1 MTNPNCD
8 QFEPLL
14 AACADGAASEVERT
28 RVMTHVATCAACA
41 RALQVQQLM
50 HQAMAEGG
58 RAAAGQAPPGLRTR
72 IAATLAAERPP
83 VIDIG
88 WRTRLSAFAAAA
100 LVVLALGAIALP
112 VITGR
117 SNVVLA
123 AQLALDHLKCFTID
137 GHDHGQ
143 VLSVADAEAEL
154 LHDYGWQ
161 LTVPQTGGADH
172 GRLLS
177 VRRCLYGDGRAAHLL
192 YRVDGE
198 PVSLFI
204 LPGLERPSDQ
214 LSLFGYDEV
223 VWNAEGRTFMLVG
236 RAGTWHALQQMASNL
251 RNGAE

>member
-1 MTNPNCD
+1 MTNPNCEPI
-8 QFEPLL
+8 EPLL
-14 AACADGAASEVERT
+14 AACADGAASEAERA
-28 RVMTHVATCAACA
+28 RVTAHVATCAACA
-41 RALQVQQLM
+41 QALQLQQLI
-50 HQAMAEGG
+50 HQAMALHG
-58 RAAAGQAPPGLRTR
+58 RAAADSAPPGLRTR
-72 IAATLAAERPP
+72 IAATLAADRTP
-83 VIDIG
+83 VLDIG

-161 LTVPQTGGADH
+161 LRVPQTGGADH
-172 GRLLS
+172 GRLIS
-177 VRRCLYGDGRAAHLL
+177 VRRCIYGDGRAAHLL

-204 LPGLERPSDQ
+204 LPGLERPADQ
-214 LSLFGYDEV
+214 LSLFGSRRGGLER
-223 VWNAEGRTFMLVG
+223 GRPDPH
-236 RAGTWHALQQMASNL
+236 AGGPCRQPERLREMASNL